1 MQTLAHN
8 QKAIKEF
15 LLFDLPDA
23 TISELVKR
31 AKSEPQVSYQD
42 AWMTV
47 EITKRGSGYWLVE
60 KRLNVVVKSKPV
72 CYTG

>member
-1 MQTLAHN
+1 MQTLAYN

-31 AKSEPQVSYQD
+31 AKSEPQVGYQD

-47 EITKRGSGYWLVE
+47 EITNRGSGYWLVE
-60 KRLNVVVKSKPV
+60 KVLKTDAKSKPV
-72 CYTG
+72 CYTD

>member
-42 AWMTV
+42 DWMVV

-60 KRLNVVVKSKPV
+60 KRLKMPAKSKPT
-72 CYTG
+72 CYTD

>member
-8 QKAIKEF
+8 LKAIKEF
-15 LLFDLPDA
+15 LLFDLYDA

-60 KRLNVVVKSKPV
+60 KVLKTVVKSKPT
-72 CYTG
+72 CYTD